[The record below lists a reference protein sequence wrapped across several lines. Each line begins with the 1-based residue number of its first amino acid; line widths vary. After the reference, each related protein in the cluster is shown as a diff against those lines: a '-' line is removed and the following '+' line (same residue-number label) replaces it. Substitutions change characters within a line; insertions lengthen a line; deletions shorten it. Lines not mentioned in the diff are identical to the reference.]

1 MRAAR
6 TFRDRVP
13 AHLAA
18 RCRQQ
23 ARILYAR
30 LNIREYFIFD
40 PERRY
45 LTPPLQGFRSVKGRS
60 VPIRPR
66 GDGSLY
72 SKELRLLLKADGVR
86 LLLIDPNTREVILT
100 PAERAERETER
111 ADALA
116 AENERLRARIAQLES

>member
-1 MRAAR
+1 M
-6 TFRDRVP
+6 
-13 AHLAA
+13 
-18 RCRQQ
+18 
-23 ARILYAR
+23 
-30 LNIREYFIFD
+30 
-40 PERRY
+40 
-45 LTPPLQGFRSVKGRS
+45 
-60 VPIRPR
+60 PIRPR